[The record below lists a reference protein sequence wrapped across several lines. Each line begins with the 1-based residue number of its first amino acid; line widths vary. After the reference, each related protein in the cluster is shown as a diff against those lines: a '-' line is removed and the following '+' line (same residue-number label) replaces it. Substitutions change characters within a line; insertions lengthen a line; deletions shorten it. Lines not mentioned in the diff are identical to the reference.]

1 MDFCKVLKEKENAVL
16 TGQWGT
22 IGPCSLEAGAKLA
35 KLTGGSYGLLCH
47 SYDAAYESVLR
58 HFGVRQGTCVLVAAV
73 SVPSDA
79 ILPKLLGSAPVFLEK
94 TDPEK
99 ILKAIRSFKPA
110 ALILDAAGR
119 ESQLPALYECCQRE
133 GVPFIVNA
141 EGVFRRETCLSKY
154 ADAVLYSLEK
164 GSEIDAGKGGLVVTD
179 SEPVYAGTY
188 AYHNCG
194 RSFGEGCSLDIDG
207 YIGGDLRVTEW
218 TSAVA
223 LAIMETGS
231 YDRHETSRAVLL
243 TDEPVFAGAAL
254 A

>member
-1 MDFCKVLKEKENAVL
+1 MDFSKVLKEKENAVL
-16 TGQWGT
+16 MGQWGT

-47 SYDAAYESVLR
+47 SYEAAYESVLR
-58 HFGVRQGTCVLVAAV
+58 HFGIRQGTCVLVAAV

-79 ILPKLLGSAPVFLEK
+79 ILPKLLGSAPVFLSK
-94 TDPEK
+94 IAPEK
-99 ILKAIRSFKPA
+99 ITDAIRSFKPA
-110 ALILDAAGR
+110 ALILDAAGH
-119 ESQLPALYECCQRE
+119 ETSLPALYQCCRRE

-141 EGVFRRETCLSKY
+141 EGVFRRETNLSKY

-179 SEPVYAGTY
+179 SEPVYAGAY

-223 LAIMETGS
+223 LAILETGS
-231 YDRHETSRAVLL
+231 YARHETSRAVLL